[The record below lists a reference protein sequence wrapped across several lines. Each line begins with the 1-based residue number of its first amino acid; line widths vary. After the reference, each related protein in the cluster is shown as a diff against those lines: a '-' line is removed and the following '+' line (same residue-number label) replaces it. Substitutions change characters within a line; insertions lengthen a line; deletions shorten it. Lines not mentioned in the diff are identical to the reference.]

1 MNQVGGCKLG
11 GCWCVQKKK
20 RRKRKAEKKNLSIH
34 EQAQGR
40 RLCIGRN

>member
-1 MNQVGGCKLG
+1 MNQVGDVNSVVVGVSRKRKG
-11 GCWCVQKKK
+11 EKERQKKK
-20 RRKRKAEKKNLSIH
+20 LSIH